1 MTTLELLQFN
11 IRQLWN
17 NCHLSES
24 ELKFT
29 RGQLNSLLAE
39 IESRLK

>member
-1 MTTLELLQFN
+1 MTTLELLQQN
-11 IRQLWN
+11 VRQLWN

-29 RGQLNSLLAE
+29 KELLNSLLVE
-39 IESRLK
+39 IENRLK